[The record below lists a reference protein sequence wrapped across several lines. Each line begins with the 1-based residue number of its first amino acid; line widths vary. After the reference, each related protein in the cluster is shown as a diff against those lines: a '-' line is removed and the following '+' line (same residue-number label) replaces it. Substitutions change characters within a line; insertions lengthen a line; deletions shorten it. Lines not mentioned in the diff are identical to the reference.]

1 MAANPFYRLAPFIQ
15 EYIYRN
21 KWESLREAQVKAINA
36 ILDTSNHVLISSA
49 TASGKT
55 EAALLPIITD
65 LHDNPP
71 ATIGVMYIGP
81 LKALINDQF
90 ERLAGL
96 LEGTDIPVQS
106 WHGDISQ
113 SKKTKFLKRSQGILQ
128 ITPESLE
135 AMLINR
141 HHEIGR
147 LFSDLR
153 YVIIDEIH
161 AFLDTDRGRQVM
173 CQLERLS
180 RYQQNPSRR
189 IGLSATLGEPEIAM
203 DWLKGNSITPVTLIE
218 VRGGGKVELGL
229 EYFLL
234 ADDDE
239 DVGFVEELDEVNDAE
254 NNTLEYEDFNAP
266 ELEDTDVFYDH
277 LHQMTQRVAKT
288 LIFANARGDTENIVV
303 NLRQISERK
312 NLPSFYHVHHGSIS
326 APLRESA
333 EEAMRNT
340 AKKSCIAAT
349 ITLELG
355 IDVGQ
360 LDQVIQVNSTHSVSS
375 FVQRLGRSG
384 RRGDP
389 SRMFFYSTQQSERDG
404 HIGKDMPWNFLQTIA
419 IIQLYLEERWIEPPS
434 IPLMPLSLLYHQ
446 TMSTIKSHTELLPPQ
461 LAERILTLSAFQNIT
476 QDHFRQFLH
485 HLIKIEHLEQT
496 DIGGLIIGYKA
507 ERIVD
512 NYRFYATFEDEV
524 TYRVR
529 DKSREIGTIQSAPEV
544 GSTIGLAGFTWKIID
559 VDNDKRVINVV
570 RAKGK
575 VKSIW
580 TGGGIQIH
588 TRIIQKIREILLSST
603 EYPYLHDRASLR
615 LKKARNLA
623 QNNDLNLSS
632 ILPLAPNRFIVF
644 PWCGTRQFV
653 TQILMLNHVKINIPS
668 SYSPYYYELVHE
680 SQNLDQ
686 IKKEFAKIINTRPT
700 SSELVADIDETELR
714 RNKYDQYVPPNL
726 LREAYSRD
734 FIDIQ
739 GGIDSLRD
747 LES

>member
-1 MAANPFYRLAPFIQ
+1 MTENPFYRLAPFIQ

-21 KWESLREAQVKAINA
+21 KWESLREVQVKAIST
-36 ILDTSNHVLISSA
+36 IVDTKNHVLISSA

-55 EAALLPIITD
+55 EAALLPIVTD
-65 LHDNPP
+65 LHENPP
-71 ATIGVMYIGP
+71 VTIGAMYIGP

-90 ERLAGL
+90 ERLTGL
-96 LEGTDIPVQS
+96 LDETDIPVQS
-106 WHGDISQ
+106 WHGDVSQ

-141 HHEIGR
+141 HHEMGR

-173 CQLERLS
+173 CQLERIS
-180 RYQQNPSRR
+180 RYQQTPSRR

-203 DWLKGNSITPVTLIE
+203 DWLKGNSSTPVSLIE
-218 VRGGGKVELGL
+218 VRGGSKVELGL
-229 EYFLL
+229 EYFLI
-234 ADDDE
+234 ADDDADLE
-239 DVGFVEELDEVNDAE
+239 SHEEL
-254 NNTLEYEDFNAP
+254 NTEDDTLDFDDSS
-266 ELEDTDVFYDH
+266 ELEIEDTGVFYDH

-288 LIFANARGDTENIVV
+288 LIFANARGDTEDIVV

-312 NLPSFYHVHHGSIS
+312 NLPGFYHVHHGSIS

-333 EEAMRNT
+333 EEAMRDT
-340 AKKSCIAAT
+340 TKKSCIAAT

-384 RRGDP
+384 RRGGP
-389 SRMFFYSTQQSERDG
+389 TRMFFYSTQQGEKDD
-404 HIGKDMPWNFLQTIA
+404 HIGKDMPWNFLQTLA

-434 IPLMPLSLLYHQ
+434 IPSMPLSLLYHQ

-461 LAERILTLSAFQNIT
+461 LAERILTLSPFQNIT
-476 QDHFRQFLH
+476 LDQFRLLLH
-485 HLIKIEHLEQT
+485 HLLEIEHLEQT
-496 DIGGLIIGYKA
+496 EIGGLIIGYEA
-507 ERIVD
+507 EKIVN
-512 NYRFYATFEDEV
+512 NYRFYATFEDEI

-544 GSTIGLAGFTWKIID
+544 GSTIGLAGFTWRIVD
-559 VDNDKRVINVV
+559 VDDDKRVINVV

-575 VKSIW
+575 VKTSW
-580 TGGGIQIH
+580 TGGGIQLH
-588 TRIIQKIREILLSST
+588 TRILQKIREILLSHT
-603 EYPYLHDRASLR
+603 EYPYLHSRASGMLSS
-615 LKKARNLA
+615 ARNLTSK
-623 QNNDLNLSS
+623 NNLENDS

-644 PWCGTRQFV
+644 PWCGTREFS
-653 TQILMLNHVKINIPS
+653 TQMLLLDSLGMNMPS
-668 SYSPYYYELVHE
+668 SYSPYYYEISHE
-680 SQNLDQ
+680 AETIEQVRDHLA
-686 IKKEFAKIINTRPT
+686 EIIANPPT
-700 SSELVADIDETELR
+700 PSELVDSIDDIGLGR
-714 RNKYDQYVPPNL
+714 YKYDRYVPTSL
-726 LREAYSRD
+726 LREAYSSD
-734 FIDIQ
+734 FIDLDGAIE
-739 GGIDSLRD
+739 SLRN
-747 LES
+747 L